1 MRASPHI
8 VDRGLSVCGRGHF
21 RPRVH
26 DAAVEGGVVN
36 INRLRPK
43 PAEDLMFWL
52 SDLIHDAVRD
62 VEQAGLAPRKIKLML
77 TLIAH
82 QLPTAGIIDLPVSS
96 GQTVVA
102 APMTTSEWLKL
113 LSGYASQIEKLRA
126 ENEEA
131 WESIEMACQ
140 GGPDDCDCCGCQYAA
155 EVRGR
160 EDGASL

>member
-1 MRASPHI
+1 M
-8 VDRGLSVCGRGHF
+8 
-21 RPRVH
+21 
-26 DAAVEGGVVN
+26 N

-43 PAEDLMFWL
+43 PGEDLTCWL

-62 VEQAGLAPRKIKLML
+62 VEQAGLEGRSIKLML

-82 QLPTAGIIDLPVSS
+82 QLPTRGIIDLPVGSKPI
-96 GQTVVA
+96 VA
-102 APMTTSEWLKL
+102 SPITASEWLEL
-113 LSGYASQIEKLRA
+113 MSGYASQIEKLRA
-126 ENEEA
+126 ENEKA

-160 EDGASL
+160 EDGSPR